1 MFHTL
6 STLTIGLNYGAPA
19 GDLKGTPVPLNVAQ
33 DVIAFAMAQSGIDC
47 YTVIEAKG
55 YWQGQPEASLRVE
68 VYHQDGHK
76 DVVKAARFIKEQLM
90 QEAVLV
96 TKQEVQAD
104 LV

>member
-19 GDLKGTPVPLNVAQ
+19 GDLKGTQIPLNVAQ
-33 DVIAFAMAQSGIDC
+33 DVIAFAMADSGIDC
-47 YTVIEAKG
+47 YTVIECKG
-55 YWQGQPEASLRVE
+55 YWMGQPEASLRVE
-68 VYHQDGHK
+68 VLHQDGHK
-76 DVVKAARFIKEQLM
+76 DVVKAARFIKEQLL

-96 TKQEVQAD
+96 TKQDIQGD